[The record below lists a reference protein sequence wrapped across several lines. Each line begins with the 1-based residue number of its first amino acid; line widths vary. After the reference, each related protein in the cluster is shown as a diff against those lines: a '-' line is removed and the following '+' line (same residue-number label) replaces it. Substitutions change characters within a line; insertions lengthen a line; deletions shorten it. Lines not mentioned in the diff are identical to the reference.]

1 MIIVN
6 NTDEDKENKKH
17 HIDEEDDD
25 EEELEKDLDDEDDDD
40 EEELEEDLDDE
51 DDDDEDETRMDM
63 EIEKNIK
70 SFLNYGTTIE
80 ILTIIATCIA
90 AFGCFAEEEPG
101 IGFIMLFCGIISAL
115 IVSMAIKWFG
125 YTLHCLYEIKN
136 NTNK

>member
-6 NTDEDKENKKH
+6 NNKDEN
-17 HIDEEDDD
+17 
-25 EEELEKDLDDEDDDD
+25 EL
-40 EEELEEDLDDE
+40 EELEEDEEKVEDDE
-51 DDDDEDETRMDM
+51 EEEDKTRIDI

-80 ILTIIATCIA
+80 VLTIVGTIIAT
-90 AFGCFAEEEPG
+90 FGCFAEDETE
-101 IGFIMLFCGIISAL
+101 IGFIVLFCGIISAL

-136 NTNK
+136 NINK